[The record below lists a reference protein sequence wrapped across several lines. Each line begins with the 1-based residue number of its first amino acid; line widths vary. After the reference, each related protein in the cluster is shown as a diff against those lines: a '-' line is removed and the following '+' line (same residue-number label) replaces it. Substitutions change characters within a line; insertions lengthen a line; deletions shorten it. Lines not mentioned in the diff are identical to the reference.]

1 MLSAVYAPHA
11 NTYFLFGINLLT
23 VTIVSRSNLTPGSRN
38 SELFKDTATPDPN
51 SFQKSDIFEM
61 FLYSLIFVFGLK

>member
-1 MLSAVYAPHA
+1 MLSAVYALHA

-23 VTIVSRSNLTPGSRN
+23 VTIDSGSNLTPVSRN

-51 SFQKSDIFEM
+51 SFQNNDIFNM
-61 FLYSLIFVFGLK
+61 FLHSLCSVIGLK